1 LKGILLKIILIN
13 PSGAGCLMVCWIIG
27 GVAYLAGVMGVW
39 DQDSATLGAKIGF
52 TCGWVLFILMFVV
65 DWIER
70 RRS

>member
-1 LKGILLKIILIN
+1 
-13 PSGAGCLMVCWIIG
+13 MVCWIIG